1 MSVRCRVCGK
11 PLRDPI
17 SIARGAGPTCAG
29 ISRGRKSY
37 RSTARVTGESVYLF
51 SGGNHAATPL
61 FSFVEERQSRIPE
74 TLRRYP
80 SDLVQLVLSPP
91 AAGSIGNQLKL
102 HRGNRRNN
110 KSIHPAK
117 RLKQI
122 RRMCIEFRLL
132 FWPGLFKKLEPI
144 PCIPYGEN
152 DWKIGENGKVCT
164 KDELLSYLTRYDI
177 ITSQVGQ

>member
-91 AAGSIGNQLKL
+91 AAGSI
-102 HRGNRRNN
+102 
-110 KSIHPAK
+110 
-117 RLKQI
+117 
-122 RRMCIEFRLL
+122 
-132 FWPGLFKKLEPI
+132 
-144 PCIPYGEN
+144 
-152 DWKIGENGKVCT
+152 
-164 KDELLSYLTRYDI
+164 
-177 ITSQVGQ
+177 